1 MAASQPNKAT
11 RKWVDDSD
19 DEGDKAGWLEVGL
32 RKVKEQDA
40 AELARKKREAEEL
53 ERETRR
59 RMNNEYWMY
68 QMRERRKIEDAKK
81 QRQKDSE
88 EKWKKSLILERAK
101 QEREDKIF
109 RDRVLY
115 EANLAREKAEEEEET
130 TSKPKDKGK
139 GPSCTQ

>member
-130 TSKPKDKGK
+130 TSKRKDKGK

>member
-19 DEGDKAGWLEVGL
+19 DEGDTAGWLEVGL
-32 RKVKEQDA
+32 RMVKEQDA

-68 QMRERRKIEDAKK
+68 QGY
-81 QRQKDSE
+81 Q
-88 EKWKKSLILERAK
+88 
-101 QEREDKIF
+101 
-109 RDRVLY
+109 
-115 EANLAREKAEEEEET
+115 
-130 TSKPKDKGK
+130 PPG
-139 GPSCTQ
+139 